1 MTVDTL
7 PISKL
12 SSTSI
17 MKRYDITRRQILE
30 ALPVLKIIPECRK
43 IVVNGKEVYRNYF
56 DRGDVFVLI
65 SHIEREMTRKSA

>member
-17 MKRYDITRRQILE
+17 MKRYDITRRQILD
-30 ALPVLKIIPECRK
+30 AIIALKIVPESRK
-43 IVVNGKEVYRNYF
+43 VVVNDEEVYCNYF
-56 DRGDVFVLI
+56 TRADLFVLI
-65 SHIEREMTRKSA
+65 SHIEREMSQKSA